1 VLRTEIIAGFYMGP
15 RASPCPNPESGT
27 EKAGMGFFGES
38 SLRQGLLILGFDS
51 KIGWLSVAGLF
62 EQKQAG
68 IVAIALKVWLGRSLN
83 LQRGCSRLFHS
94 GTVFVGCVM
103 VSFILLVSK

>member
-1 VLRTEIIAGFYMGP
+1 MEIIAGFYMRP

-27 EKAGMGFFGES
+27 EKAGTSFFG
-38 SLRQGLLILGFDS
+38 GLSFIQRPLILGFAG
-51 KIGWLSVAGLF
+51 KIGSFSVAGLF

-68 IVAIALKVWLGRSLN
+68 IVAIALKVWFGRSLN

-94 GTVFVGCVM
+94 GAVFVGCVM